1 MRLEGKQVTIQLPD
15 GNGGL
20 VEKTYEMKI
29 PRREKD
35 KVYIVGCAGNKESVP
50 FGDVDAEY
58 WGVNNLYGVPLP
70 GAKWDRW
77 FEIHNIWYE
86 PSLGKLVRRDDKD
99 FRGQP
104 VDEYMKGL
112 ASIGCPVY
120 MQQFWPE
127 LIPLSTPYPIGE
139 VLKFFAE
146 PNERKQWTL
155 DLQTCRY
162 LTNSITYQIV
172 LAIVEG
178 FKRIE
183 VWAVDMAVGCLSP
196 DTRVL
201 TPNLEWVKSSSLSEG
216 DELMAF
222 DEEPYNGNG
231 KTRRWR
237 KTKVTKCPEIMRP
250 CYKVYLDDGTEFIAS
265 EKHGWL
271 THGENVNR
279 WKRTE
284 ELITKHH
291 REDRP
296 SKILKLSDVWEHDKS
311 WESGYLAAAFDG
323 EGYLSQFPRKDHV
336 GSHAMSL
343 GFAQKDNAM
352 QDTTLNILKKY
363 GFEVG
368 VSEPNHG
375 ETKQFYIKGGK
386 PEVMRFLGTFRP
398 QRLLEK
404 FNGEVVGEMQRIK
417 DVAVIGV
424 EHIGMQPVIGL
435 ETEAKTYVAEGF
447 ASHNSEYQN
456 QRPSCEFWLGI
467 AAGMGI
473 EVYIPPE
480 NDLLKTRFMYG
491 LEEKKQDAFKKKVK
505 KLRVDLSSKMGQA
518 QKQLSEA
525 QKAVDQYVGA
535 IHSLSEIDKI
545 WSNFDDK
552 LVISS

>member
-50 FGDVDAEY
+50 FGDPDAEY

-99 FRGQP
+99 FRGQT
-104 VDEYMKGL
+104 VDDYMKGL

-146 PNERKQWTL
+146 PNERKSWTL

-183 VWAVDMAVGCLSP
+183 VWAVDMAVG
-196 DTRVL
+196 T
-201 TPNLEWVKSSSLSEG
+201 
-216 DELMAF
+216 
-222 DEEPYNGNG
+222 
-231 KTRRWR
+231 
-237 KTKVTKCPEIMRP
+237 
-250 CYKVYLDDGTEFIAS
+250 
-265 EKHGWL
+265 
-271 THGENVNR
+271 
-279 WKRTE
+279 
-284 ELITKHH
+284 
-291 REDRP
+291 
-296 SKILKLSDVWEHDKS
+296 
-311 WESGYLAAAFDG
+311 
-323 EGYLSQFPRKDHV
+323 
-336 GSHAMSL
+336 
-343 GFAQKDNAM
+343 
-352 QDTTLNILKKY
+352 
-363 GFEVG
+363 
-368 VSEPNHG
+368 
-375 ETKQFYIKGGK
+375 
-386 PEVMRFLGTFRP
+386 
-398 QRLLEK
+398 
-404 FNGEVVGEMQRIK
+404 
-417 DVAVIGV
+417 
-424 EHIGMQPVIGL
+424 
-435 ETEAKTYVAEGF
+435 
-447 ASHNSEYQN
+447 EYQA
-456 QRPSCEFWLGI
+456 QRPSCEFWLGV

-525 QKAVDQYVGA
+525 QKAVDHYVGA
-535 IHSLSEIDKI
+535 IHSLGEIDKI